1 MGLRTRPAR
10 VEPDPAMNP
19 EAFRKFPLFNDL
31 SDQELRA
38 VASLARPREYGK
50 GEVIIHA
57 DASGDVFCLIEE
69 GKVKVT
75 MISPDGKEIILSTF
89 GAGEFFGEMAILD
102 DAPRSATVV
111 AMEALRVQTI
121 FKDDFLNLLREN
133 FGITRKIL
141 AELSVRLRTASH
153 RIESLATMDV
163 YGRLARY
170 FLDLAGKEGK
180 ADGRGY
186 LAIERPTHQAI
197 ANTIGTSRE
206 TVSRLLHDLI
216 ERKLLLEEGRT
227 IYLRTSA
234 IEEFREQV

>member
-1 MGLRTRPAR
+1 
-10 VEPDPAMNP
+10 MNP
-19 EAFRKFPLFNDL
+19 EEFRTFPVFSELNN
-31 SDQELRA
+31 QELDA
-38 VASLARPREYGK
+38 VASIARSREYAK
-50 GEVIIHA
+50 GDVIIHA

-75 MISPDGKEIILSTF
+75 MISPDGKEIILSMF
-89 GAGEFFGEMAILD
+89 GPGDFFGEMAMLD
-102 DAPRSATVV
+102 DEPRSATVV
-111 AMEALRVQTI
+111 AVDSVRVQTI
-121 FKDDFLNLLREN
+121 FKSDFLNLLREN
-133 FGITRKIL
+133 FGITKKIL
-141 AELSVRLRTASH
+141 AELSGRLRTASH

-170 FLDLAGKEGK
+170 FLALAEKEGK
-180 ADGRGY
+180 EDGRGY

-206 TVSRLLHDLI
+206 TVSRLMHDLI

-234 IEEFREQV
+234 IEEFREQA

>member
-1 MGLRTRPAR
+1 M
-10 VEPDPAMNP
+10 EPR
-19 EAFRKFPLFNDL
+19 EFRKFPIFNDL
-31 SDQELRA
+31 DDQELEA
-38 VASLARPREYGK
+38 VTSIARSREYDK
-50 GEVIIHA
+50 GDVIIHA
-57 DASGDVFCLIEE
+57 EESADVFCLIEE
-69 GKVKVT
+69 GKVKIT

-89 GAGEFFGEMAILD
+89 GAGDFFGEMAILD
-102 DAPRSATVV
+102 EEPRSASVIAV
-111 AMEALRVQTI
+111 NSVRLQTI

-141 AELSVRLRTASH
+141 AELSGRLRTASH

-170 FLDLAGKEGK
+170 FLDLAEKEGK
-180 ADGRGY
+180 EDGRGY

-216 ERKLLLEEGRT
+216 ERKLLVEEGRT
-227 IYLRTSA
+227 IYLQSSA
-234 IEEFREQV
+234 IEEFRGQT

>member
-1 MGLRTRPAR
+1 TSIAR
-10 VEPDPAMNP
+10 
-19 EAFRKFPLFNDL
+19 
-31 SDQELRA
+31 S
-38 VASLARPREYGK
+38 REYDK
-50 GEVIIHA
+50 GDVIIHA
-57 DASGDVFCLIEE
+57 EESADVFCLIEE
-69 GKVKVT
+69 GKVKIT

-89 GAGEFFGEMAILD
+89 GAGDFFGEMAILD
-102 DAPRSATVV
+102 EEPRSASVIAV
-111 AMEALRVQTI
+111 NSVRLQTI

-141 AELSVRLRTASH
+141 AELSGRLRTASH

-170 FLDLAGKEGK
+170 FLDLAEKEGK
-180 ADGRGY
+180 EDGRGY

-216 ERKLLLEEGRT
+216 ERKLLVEEGRT
-227 IYLRTSA
+227 IYLQSSA
-234 IEEFREQV
+234 IEEFRGQT